1 MVGTGLYCTR
11 EQDERIAARR
21 HGSTLPGLTLNFR
34 ILFTAVFLAV
44 LQKFFTDYFLD
55 RLRRLDIHKVM
66 LLGKDLTEFP
76 GGDLLQILLSIKIN
90 KHNLFKRAEFLKQF
104 PGNIRKFPAEFQ
116 IKIISVFLNGTVDNA
131 FHK

>member
-11 EQDERIAARR
+11 EQAERTAARR
-21 HGSTLPGLTLNFR
+21 HGSTVPDFR

-66 LLGKDLTEFP
+66 LLCKDL
-76 GGDLLQILLSIKIN
+76 
-90 KHNLFKRAEFLKQF
+90 AEF
-104 PGNIRKFPAEFQ
+104 
-116 IKIISVFLNGTVDNA
+116 
-131 FHK
+131 